1 MFFIIK
7 KMTIRKIRKR
17 AIIKAT
23 VSKPIIPIVLV
34 LLIVL
39 LLRTDMSISKRLI
52 RLYRKLFSLFL
63 RVV

>member
-7 KMTIRKIRKR
+7 KMTIRKR

-39 LLRTDMSISKRLI
+39 LLRTEVIMKRLKG
-52 RLYRKLFSLFL
+52 L
-63 RVV
+63 